1 MLLNFFKEKK
11 KKEQTKKVDIR
22 YSKPL
27 PPEIVRLIVLYLKND
42 KKSLHSCLLVSRNW
56 CRETVDLLW
65 KQPFHFLYTCNK
77 INSSVTSQSIRKSK
91 LYNQQYCCS
100 NEKRQYQATNLLM
113 TYLLIKHDKEFVEE
127 GIIKAESERITFNY
141 FEFLFVLDLHEL
153 YYAVKDWN
161 RWNMPISKFNR
172 DNPLPLKFESIIR
185 YFIMNTSKLQVLS
198 LDTEFILY
206 EFNNKNPCSFLI
218 DVKVNKYDNNNEYFS
233 YRDNYILKLL
243 IKESK
248 SIQFFQFF
256 DNLTE
261 LILTIKENKYEIFL
275 FLSQICHNIQKLIT
289 KTDYRNSTCESNSL
303 ISLIRTQHNLVHF
316 EIFDVPEMYINEILE
331 SLKYSQHNSLRT
343 LILNNVR
350 IIYNSTILSYLKYL
364 QNLQELRFN
373 NCICRRNLFFDNE
386 YNKKDI
392 FDEEKNYE
400 EGLWLPNLKY
410 LQVNFIDE
418 NEEEF
423 NELSFILSSIL
434 IRCSPLIISNI

>member
-11 KKEQTKKVDIR
+11 KNEQTKKVDFR

-27 PPEIVRLIVLYLKND
+27 PPEIVRLIILYLKND

-77 INSSVTSQSIRKSK
+77 INSSVTSQYRKSK

-100 NEKRQYQATNLLM
+100 NEKRRHQATNLLM

-127 GIIKAESERITFNY
+127 GIIKSESERITFNY

-198 LDTEFILY
+198 LDTKFILY

-218 DVKVNKYDNNNEYFS
+218 DVKLNKYNNNNEYFS

-243 IKESK
+243 IEESN
-248 SIQFFQFF
+248 SIQFF

-261 LILTIKENKYEIFL
+261 LILTIEEYKYEILL
-275 FLSQICHNIQKLIT
+275 FLSQICHNIQKLIIN
-289 KTDYRNSTCESNSL
+289 YSESNSL

-316 EIFDVPEMYINEILE
+316 EIFDVPEMYIIEILE

-343 LILNNVR
+343 LILNNVQ
-350 IIYNSTILSYLKYL
+350 IISNSTILLYLKYL

-373 NCICRRNLFFDNE
+373 NCIYRRNLFFDNE

-434 IRCSPLIISNI
+434 TRCSPLMISNI